1 MRVACRLPNS
11 GTTWLRV
18 AERTCVRLMPC
29 ENVCT
34 CGLQDA
40 HICRPFS
47 HGILFVDSSMP
58 SPAAVPHFV
67 GLCCAPSV
75 SARHITVS
83 QILRAI
89 TRCRVEGCS
98 WPWTTL
104 HSTADNVAH
113 DCGQRCTR
121 PCATNTVLLA
131 PLHSLA
137 PFPSTLLR
145 CMGEGSC
152 VSGEI
157 HFLHK
162 IVLNVVQN
170 VPKALLLQPS
180 KDKGVP
186 LPDVRRLRI
195 YP

>member
-67 GLCCAPSV
+67 DPCCAPSV
-75 SARHITVS
+75 SARHFTVS
-83 QILRAI
+83 QLLLAI

-98 WPWTTL
+98 WPWTML
-104 HSTADNVAH
+104 HTTADNVAH
-113 DCGQRCTR
+113 GRGQRCTR
-121 PCATNTVLLA
+121 PWATRNTRSPQGFPAGRHGGRQGRKHEAAYMPHKVPAPHSCATGWQG
-131 PLHSLA
+131 
-137 PFPSTLLR
+137 R
-145 CMGEGSC
+145 
-152 VSGEI
+152 
-157 HFLHK
+157 
-162 IVLNVVQN
+162 
-170 VPKALLLQPS
+170 
-180 KDKGVP
+180 KG
-186 LPDVRRLRI
+186 RGCS
-195 YP
+195 